1 MTTIE
6 ALRDFIMRE
15 LHWDGRS
22 EELRPDYPLIEN
34 HVIDSMGL
42 FSLVSFVEDRF
53 GVQVRDEELIP
64 ENFGTLEA
72 IAGLIERKRSGA

>member
-15 LHWDGRS
+15 LHWEGRS
-22 EELRPDYPLIEN
+22 EDLQPDFLLIEN
-34 HVIDSMGL
+34 HVVDSMGL

-53 GVQVRDEELIP
+53 GVQVHDEELVP
-64 ENFGTLEA
+64 ENFGTLAA
-72 IAGLIERKRSGA
+72 IAGLIDRKRSGA